1 MSNTTDKKLF
11 LLDAYALIYRAYF
24 ALNSS
29 SKGTSGFHNSKGF
42 NTSTVYGFTNTL
54 LDLLQKDK
62 PTHIAVVFD
71 APGQT
76 DRAVAHEFY
85 KANRQETP
93 EDIRSSIPV
102 IKQLIKAFDIPMLEL
117 AGYEADDI
125 ICTIAKQ
132 AERDGYQVYMVT
144 PDKDFGQ
151 AVSDN
156 ICIYKPAYKGGGF
169 DKMCTEDVLNKWG
182 IKRVDQVIDILGLMG
197 DAVDNIPG
205 VPGVGEKTAAKLLQE
220 FDTMEG
226 IYENLDKV
234 KGKLKENLETYKDQA
249 FISKHLA
256 TIICD
261 VPITVEEEQ
270 LVITQPDKEALM
282 ALFAELEF
290 RTMGKRVFGD
300 DWTVNQAPAAAP
312 SNGNSKPQAQL
323 DLFGG
328 EATSYAPPVSNI
340 KPEKVGQNIHNTPHE
355 YHLVDTP
362 EKRADLIK
370 LLGKQKAFAFDTET
384 TSVDA
389 NDCEMVGM
397 SFSIKAGEGYY
408 VPVSAVPED
417 CQAVLE
423 EFRPILEN
431 PKIGKI
437 GQNIKYDILALK
449 WCGITLQGELFD
461 TMLAHYLLDP
471 ESRHNMDVLAE
482 NYLGYSPV
490 SITELIGKKGKD
502 QGTMRDVELELIKEY
517 AAEDADITLQLK
529 EKFEPL
535 IKEQKQEEL
544 FHKIE
549 TPLVYALAE
558 MEYNG
563 ILVDRDF
570 LATYSKELGEDI
582 AVLQDTIFGLA
593 GTKFN
598 IDSPKQLGD
607 VLFLKMNI
615 PYAGKKTKTGQY
627 STGEDILSRLEHE
640 HPIAS
645 EILNYRELV
654 KLKSTYVD
662 SLPLLI
668 NKKSG
673 RIHSS
678 FNQAVAA
685 TGRLSSQNPNLQ
697 NIPIRTEK
705 GRRIRRAF
713 IPRDADHVLL
723 SADYSQI
730 ELRLVADISKDEAML
745 DAFRQG
751 LDIHTATAAK
761 VYNVPLEEVTKEQ
774 RRNAKAVNFGIAYGT
789 TAFGLSQNL
798 NIPRREAQE
807 LIDAYFAE
815 YKGLKRYM
823 STAVLDARET
833 GYALTLK
840 GRRRY
845 LPDIHSGNQTVR
857 AHAERNAVNAPIQ
870 GTAAD
875 MIKIAMVDIHRE
887 IEKQGLR
894 SRMVLQ
900 VHDELVF
907 DVHKDE
913 VETLKPI
920 VEANMRNALKL
931 TVPIV
936 VEMGVGHNW
945 LEAH

>member
-1 MSNTTDKKLF
+1 
-11 LLDAYALIYRAYF
+11 
-24 ALNSS
+24 
-29 SKGTSGFHNSKGF
+29 
-42 NTSTVYGFTNTL
+42 
-54 LDLLQKDK
+54 
-62 PTHIAVVFD
+62 
-71 APGQT
+71 
-76 DRAVAHEFY
+76 
-85 KANRQETP
+85 
-93 EDIRSSIPV
+93 
-102 IKQLIKAFDIPMLEL
+102 
-117 AGYEADDI
+117 
-125 ICTIAKQ
+125 
-132 AERDGYQVYMVT
+132 
-144 PDKDFGQ
+144 
-151 AVSDN
+151 
-156 ICIYKPAYKGGGF
+156 
-169 DKMCTEDVLNKWG
+169 
-182 IKRVDQVIDILGLMG
+182 
-197 DAVDNIPG
+197 
-205 VPGVGEKTAAKLLQE
+205 
-220 FDTMEG
+220 MEG

-261 VPITVEEEQ
+261 VPITVDEEQ
-270 LVITQPDKEALM
+270 LVISQPDKEALM

-300 DWTVNQAPAAAP
+300 DWTVNQAPAQAA

-355 YHLVDTP
+355 YRLMDTP
-362 EKRADLIK
+362 EKRAELIK
-370 LLGKQKAFAFDTET
+370 ILSKQKVFSFDTET
-384 TSVDA
+384 TAIDA
-389 NDCEMVGM
+389 NACEMVGM
-397 SFSIKAGEGYY
+397 SFSIKPGEGYY
-408 VPVSAVPED
+408 VPVSENQD
-417 CQAVLE
+417 ECMAVLE
-423 EFRPILEN
+423 EFRPLLEN

-437 GQNIKYDILALK
+437 GQNIKYDILVLK
-449 WCGITLQGELFD
+449 WYGINLQGELFD

-502 QGTMRDVELELIKEY
+502 QGTMRDVEVELIKEY
-517 AAEDADITLQLK
+517 ATEDADITLQLK

-544 FHKIE
+544 FYKIE

-570 LATYSKELGEDI
+570 LGIYSKELAEDI
-582 AVLQDTIFGLA
+582 AVLQDTIFAQA

-607 VLFLKMNI
+607 VLFLKMGI
-615 PYAGKKTKTGQY
+615 PYSGKKTKTGQY

-640 HPIAS
+640 HPICG

-705 GRRIRRAF
+705 GRRIRKAF
-713 IPRDADHVLL
+713 IPRDANHVLL

-745 DAFRQG
+745 DAFNKG

-761 VYNVPLEEVTKEQ
+761 VYNVALEEVTSEQ

-789 TAFGLSQNL
+789 TAF
-798 NIPRREAQE
+798 
-807 LIDAYFAE
+807 
-815 YKGLKRYM
+815 
-823 STAVLDARET
+823 
-833 GYALTLK
+833 
-840 GRRRY
+840 
-845 LPDIHSGNQTVR
+845 
-857 AHAERNAVNAPIQ
+857 
-870 GTAAD
+870 
-875 MIKIAMVDIHRE
+875 
-887 IEKQGLR
+887 
-894 SRMVLQ
+894 
-900 VHDELVF
+900 
-907 DVHKDE
+907 
-913 VETLKPI
+913 
-920 VEANMRNALKL
+920 
-931 TVPIV
+931 
-936 VEMGVGHNW
+936 
-945 LEAH
+945 

>member
-1 MSNTTDKKLF
+1 MSTTNDKKLF

-24 ALNSS
+24 ALNSTA
-29 SKGTSGFHNSKGF
+29 KGTTGFHNSKGF

-62 PTHIAVVFD
+62 PSHIAVVFD

-76 DRAVAHEFY
+76 DRAVAYDFY

-93 EDIRSSIPV
+93 EDIKSSIPV
-102 IKQLIKAFDIPMLEL
+102 IKELIKAFDIPILEL
-117 AGYEADDI
+117 PGYEADDI
-125 ICTIAKQ
+125 ICTVAKQ
-132 AERDGYQVYMVT
+132 AEKDGYQVYMVT

-151 AVSDN
+151 AVTDN

-169 DKMCTEDVLNKWG
+169 DRMCTQDVLDKWS

-220 FDTMEG
+220 FDTIEG

-234 KGKLKENLETYKDQA
+234 KGKLKENLETYKEQA
-249 FISKHLA
+249 FVSKHLA

-261 VPITVEEEQ
+261 VPITVDEEQ
-270 LVITQPDKEALM
+270 LVITQPNKEALM

-290 RTMGKRVFGD
+290 RTMGKRVFGE
-300 DWTVNQAPAAAP
+300 DWTVNQSAPIA
-312 SNGNSKPQAQL
+312 NGNGKVTAQL

-328 EATSYAPPVSNI
+328 EVRTKTGPLVADI
-340 KPEKVGQNIHNTPHE
+340 KPETTGRTIHNTPHE

-362 EKRADLIK
+362 EKRAELIK
-370 LLGKQKAFAFDTET
+370 LLSQQKAFAFDTET
-384 TSVDA
+384 TDVDA
-389 NDCEMVGM
+389 NVCDMVGM
-397 SFSIKAGEGYY
+397 SFSIKPGEAYY
-408 VPVSAVPED
+408 VPVSAVKED

-423 EFRPILEN
+423 EFRALLEN
-431 PKIGKI
+431 PNIGKI
-437 GQNIKYDILALK
+437 GQNLKYDILALK
-449 WCGITLQGELFD
+449 WCDITLQGELFD

-471 ESRHNMDVLAE
+471 ESKHNMDVLAE
-482 NYLGYSPV
+482 NYLGYTPV

-502 QGTMRDVELELIKEY
+502 QGNMRDVDVNLVKDY

-535 IKEQKQEEL
+535 IKEQQQEEL
-544 FHKIE
+544 FNQIE

-570 LATYSKELGEDI
+570 LAEYSKELTEDI
-582 AVLQDTIFGLA
+582 AIAQDAIFTQA

-607 VLFLKMNI
+607 VLFLKMGI
-615 PYAGKKTKTGQY
+615 AYAGKKTKTGQY

-640 HPIAS
+640 HAICRD
-645 EILNYRELV
+645 ILNYRELV

-662 SLPLLI
+662 ALPLMI

-713 IPRDADHVLL
+713 IPRDKDHVLL

-730 ELRLVADISKDEAML
+730 ELRLVASISKDEAMM
-745 DAFRQG
+745 DAFRKG

-761 VYNVPLEEVTKEQ
+761 VYNVPLEEVTSTQ

-798 NIPRREAQE
+798 NISRKEAQE

-815 YKGLKRYM
+815 YHGLKRYM
-823 STAVLDARET
+823 GTAVRDAKET

-840 GRRRY
+840 GRRRF
-845 LPDIHSGNQTVR
+845 LPDIQSGNQTVR
-857 AHAERNAVNAPIQ
+857 GHAERNAINAPIQ

-887 IEKQGLR
+887 IEKLQLQ

-907 DVHKDE
+907 DVHKHE
-913 VETLKPI
+913 VELLKPI
-920 VEANMRNALKL
+920 VESKMRNALEL
-931 TVPIV
+931 DVPIV
-936 VEMGVGHNW
+936 VEMGVGQNW

>member
-1 MSNTTDKKLF
+1 MSTTTDKKLF

-29 SKGTSGFHNSKGF
+29 AKGTTGFHNSKGF

-62 PTHIAVVFD
+62 PSHIAVVFD

-76 DRAVAHEFY
+76 DRAVAHDFY
-85 KANRQETP
+85 KANRQEMP
-93 EDIRSSIPV
+93 DDIRTSIPV
-102 IKQLIKAFDIPMLEL
+102 IKQLIKAFDIPILEL

-169 DKMCTEDVLNKWG
+169 DKMGTEDVLNKWG

-261 VPITVEEEQ
+261 VPITVDEEQ

-300 DWTVNQAPAAAP
+300 DWTVNQAPAPAA

-355 YHLVDTP
+355 YHLMDTP
-362 EKRADLIK
+362 EKRKELIK
-370 LLGKQKAFAFDTET
+370 ILSKHKVFSFDTET
-384 TSVDA
+384 TAIDA

-397 SFSIKAGEGYY
+397 SFSIKPGEGYY
-408 VPVSAVPED
+408 VPVSAVPEE

-423 EFRPILEN
+423 EFKPLLEN
-431 PKIGKI
+431 PEIGKI
-437 GQNIKYDILALK
+437 GQNIKYDILVLK
-449 WCGITLQGELFD
+449 WNGINLQGELFD

-482 NYLGYSPV
+482 NYLGYTPV

-502 QGTMRDVELELIKEY
+502 QGTMRDVEIELIKEY
-517 AAEDADITLQLK
+517 ATEDADITLQLK

-535 IKEQKQEEL
+535 IKEQLQEEL
-544 FHKIE
+544 FYKIE

-570 LATYSKELGEDI
+570 LGIYSKELAEDI
-582 AVLQDTIFGLA
+582 AVLQDTIFTQA

-607 VLFLKMNI
+607 VLFLKMGI
-615 PYAGKKTKTGQY
+615 PYSGKKTKTGQY

-640 HPIAS
+640 HTICS
-645 EILNYRELV
+645 DILNYRELV

-668 NKKSG
+668 NPKSG

-705 GRRIRRAF
+705 GRRIRKAF

-745 DAFRQG
+745 DAFNKG

-761 VYNVPLEEVTKEQ
+761 VYNVALEDVTSEQ

-815 YKGLKRYM
+815 YKGLKQYM
-823 STAVLDARET
+823 STAVLEAREN

-913 VETLKPI
+913 LETLKPI
-920 VEANMRNALKL
+920 VETNMRNALKL

-936 VEMGVGHNW
+936 VEMGVGQNW